1 MSRSHYDVLVV
12 GSGPAGSTAALELA
26 RGGASVAVADK
37 AAFPRDKACGD
48 VVGPRGLRVL
58 QALGLPEPRGRPV
71 SDILVVGPTGRRVR
85 LPSGEGLTYPG
96 HGIAVTR
103 VDFDAMLHD
112 AAAAAGATTLRDRA
126 ERPLWNGNRLAGYRM
141 QGGREVG
148 ADFVIGAD
156 GATSLV
162 ARTAG
167 LIDERR
173 VLWGF
178 AVRAY
183 VSGVVDLPAIIFWE
197 PAPWQAFP
205 GYGWVFPGA
214 DGGANVGLGLATLS
228 DRTTAARAAR
238 ALPPFFEH
246 LRRLQLGVEPSVASA
261 GRPLGGWLKMGMV
274 GTTPAGGQALL
285 VGDAAGLINP
295 LQGEGIAQA
304 LGSGR
309 LAAAAIL
316 GGGGQ
321 AAQRYRAALAADHL
335 PFHQLAAAL
344 QTATVGRPRAV
355 ATIARILLRLGC
367 VDALAGGWS
376 IFWNELLTGAPP
388 NTHRAIARALT
399 WVGRAS
405 SARTSTARWFD
416 GLERDGATAD
426 AMTRD
431 HGPRP
436 VTVRA

>member
-1 MSRSHYDVLVV
+1 VSRSRYDVLVV

-26 RGGASVAVADK
+26 RGGASVAVVDK

-48 VVGPRGLRVL
+48 VVGPRGLQVL
-58 QALGLPEPRGRPV
+58 RELGIPEPCGRHV
-71 SDILVVGPTGRRVR
+71 SDVLVVGPTGRRAR

-112 AAAAAGATTLRDRA
+112 AATDAGAAALRDRA
-126 ERPLWNGNRLAGYRM
+126 EHPLWDGSRLDGYRLH
-141 QGGREVG
+141 GGSEVR

-156 GATSLV
+156 GATSIV
-162 ARTAG
+162 ARAAG
-167 LIDERR
+167 LVDVRR

-183 VSGVVDLPAIIFWE
+183 VPGTVDLPAIIFWE
-197 PAPWQAFP
+197 PTPWQAFP

-214 DGGANVGLGLATLS
+214 AGGANVGLGLATLS
-228 DRTTAARAAR
+228 DRTAGARATR
-238 ALPPFFEH
+238 ALPGFFEH
-246 LRRLQLGVEPSVASA
+246 LRRLGLGVEPSVASA

-274 GTTPAGGQALL
+274 GTTPARGQALL

-316 GGGGQ
+316 GGGGH
-321 AAQRYRAALAADHL
+321 AADQYRSALAADHL

-344 QTATVGRPRAV
+344 QVATVGRPRAI
-355 ATIARILLRLGC
+355 AAIARILLRLGR

-376 IFWNELLTGAPP
+376 VFWNELLAGAPP
-388 NTHRAIARALT
+388 NTHRAVARALT
-399 WVGRAS
+399 WVGRVS
-405 SARTSTARWFD
+405 SARTSTATWFD
-416 GLERDGATAD
+416 GLPRDSSGAF
-426 AMTRD
+426 TRD
-431 HGPRP
+431 SGSVRSP
-436 VTVRA
+436 VQA